1 MTQILHCNYHNYQ
14 SSLKFVPI
22 DKFLSR
28 FSPTPLAMENSG
40 SSPHSRGNLSPLR
53 VSGASAHEVM
63 QSAAPEA
70 PVINLECSDDD
81 SVSLNQLLRAPKL
94 PPLPLSP
101 DDPESSSHGD
111 SYDDD
116 YVPSAKSPHSA
127 TMSLKKPSSFKFPA
141 NHDAPSKSSLA
152 SPASLCSPFGRDAK
166 MSFSEALSSLVRTH
180 KRACCWT
187 SGPIFL
193 DLCLS
198 LSDDTTTAVDIVP
211 TLGHRK
217 NPPKSRQDKNCYFFP
232 RNFNKNEAEF

>member
-53 VSGASAHEVM
+53 VSGASAHEAM
-63 QSAAPEA
+63 QNAAPEA

-111 SYDDD
+111 SSDDD

-152 SPASLCSPFGRDAK
+152 SPASLCSPFGRGAK

-180 KRACCWT
+180 NTHAQE
-187 SGPIFL
+187 SLLL
-193 DLCLS
+193 DLGPHIPRS
-198 LSDDTTTAVDIVP
+198 LLVSV
-211 TLGHRK
+211 
-217 NPPKSRQDKNCYFFP
+217 
-232 RNFNKNEAEF
+232 